1 MYVGIIGAISLLVC
15 LWHSIPSRP
24 GLLPSPVWAQQP
36 SDQSPL
42 SSAGH
47 RRGARPHAAGEV
59 ADPRHHPSM
68 RDTCA
73 GHRARWGPT
82 TQACLP
88 PPPQGPTCPPAPTVT
103 TRQARGSPRGAPTN
117 QQLPPL
123 PPPRVVLG
131 VGGGGT
137 GAGGRLHS
145 SWQRVGRRRAAA
157 GSHPTAA
164 PLKGNGGVYGRQRAR
179 RRRPSSPPLP
189 AAVRDP
195 HRLVWARMFVLQS
208 PVTTRHRPHTLHSS
222 LTPATR

>member
-1 MYVGIIGAISLLVC
+1 MLVSYVQSLY
-15 LWHSIPSRP
+15 
-24 GLLPSPVWAQQP
+24 
-36 SDQSPL
+36 L
-42 SSAGH
+42 SACSTAYL
-47 RRGARPHAAGEV
+47 HA
-59 ADPRHHPSM
+59 
-68 RDTCA
+68 
-73 GHRARWGPT
+73 
-82 TQACLP
+82 QACFPIQCGHSSPATSRLCRPPVIDGGPGHMPRVRSPILVLTPPRVTHALDTARGGGRRHRHASP
-88 PPPQGPTCPPAPTVT
+88 PPPMGPTYPPAPTVT

-123 PPPRVVLG
+123 PPPRVVMG

-137 GAGGRLHS
+137 GAGGRLRP

-179 RRRPSSPPLP
+179 RRRPSSRPLP

-208 PVTTRHRPHTLHSS
+208 PVTTRHRPHTLRSS